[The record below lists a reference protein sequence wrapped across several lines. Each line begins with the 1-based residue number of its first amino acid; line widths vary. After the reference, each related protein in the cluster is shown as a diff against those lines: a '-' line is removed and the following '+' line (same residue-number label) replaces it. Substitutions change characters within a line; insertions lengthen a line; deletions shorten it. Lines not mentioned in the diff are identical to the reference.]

1 MGRMLPYGRQQIDE
15 DDIAAVAE
23 CLRDDYLTTG
33 PRVDA
38 FEAALRQHTGAQYAA
53 ACSNGTAALHLASMA
68 LELGPNHQVVVPTLT
83 FLATANAPRFTGA
96 DIVFADVDP
105 DTGLM
110 TADTLAQALTR
121 APRARAVFPVHLNG
135 AAVSMPAVAAAA
147 RARGL
152 AVVEDACHA
161 LATTYSVEGR
171 TGTVGDCRYSDMAA
185 FSFHPVKAIAMGEG
199 GAVTT
204 NNRALDERLRLMRN
218 HGMTKATARFLNR
231 DLAFDRGG
239 KANPW
244 YYEMPEPGLNYRV
257 PDVLCALGISQLK
270 KLPRFVARRR
280 ELAALY
286 DEALADFA
294 PIIRPV
300 PRSSECQSA
309 FHIYVVLVDFERV
322 GRSRA
327 EVMNMLRA
335 DDVGTQVHYTP
346 VHLQPYYRHREPDLR
361 LPGAESYYRRILTL
375 PLFPAMSDDDVICVA
390 DALARATGLQSAPAR
405 AAAATAPNVR
415 QRKEVT

>member
-1 MGRMLPYGRQQIDE
+1 MGRMLLTVASRSMKTTSPRWPNACGTTTDDRPARRRFRSGVAAEYRSAVCRGLLQRHGR
-15 DDIAAVAE
+15 AAS
-23 CLRDDYLTTG
+23 
-33 PRVDA
+33 
-38 FEAALRQHTGAQYAA
+38 RQHGAGARTEPPGRGADADVPCDRQR
-53 ACSNGTAALHLASMA
+53 AALHRRRYRLCGRRSRYWIDDRGHAR
-68 LELGPNHQVVVPTLT
+68 P
-83 FLATANAPRFTGA
+83 GA
-96 DIVFADVDP
+96 
-105 DTGLM
+105 
-110 TADTLAQALTR
+110 TR
-121 APRARAVFPVHLNG
+121 APRARAIFPVHLNG

-239 KANPW
+239 EANPW

-327 EVMNMLRA
+327 EVMNTLRA
-335 DDVGTQVHYTP
+335 D
-346 VHLQPYYRHREPDLR
+346 
-361 LPGAESYYRRILTL
+361 A
-375 PLFPAMSDDDVICVA
+375 
-390 DALARATGLQSAPAR
+390 
-405 AAAATAPNVR
+405 
-415 QRKEVT
+415 